1 MPNRSCSNVPTF
13 GNTKSG
19 VVVPTQIKSI
29 SAAVTPAASIAR
41 RAACSAR
48 SVVVSPSAAICRC
61 LIPVHAARRAIEAA
75 GVTAADIDLICV
87 GTTTPDL
94 VFPNVGTLLQD
105 RLGIHGCPAFSLEA
119 ACTGF
124 VYALGVADKFV
135 RLGEAKCALVVG
147 AETLTRIVDW
157 NDRGTCVLFADG
169 AGAVIL
175 QPSSEPGII
184 STRLHSDG
192 KYKDLLLYPDGVS
205 KGFDLVRQG
214 KAGVQMKGN
223 EVYKVAV
230 NTLGQLVTETLNV
243 NGITKDQLD
252 WLIPH
257 QANIRI
263 IEAIAKRLDLPME
276 RVIVTIGDQGNT
288 SAASVPLALDTG
300 IRDGRVKRGQL
311 LLLEAFGGGFTWGS
325 ALIRY

>member
-1 MPNRSCSNVPTF
+1 MYARIAGTGSYLPEKILTNADLAKMVDTSDEWIRTRT
-13 GNTKSG
+13 G
-19 VVVPTQIKSI
+19 I
-29 SAAVTPAASIAR
+29 SQRHVAADGETTTDLAEHASR
-41 RAACSAR
+41 RA
-48 SVVVSPSAAICRC
+48 
-61 LIPVHAARRAIEAA
+61 LEAA
-75 GVTAADIDLICV
+75 GVSAQDVDLICV

-124 VYALGVADKFV
+124 VYALSVAEKFV
-135 RLGEAKCALVVG
+135 RLGESKCALVVG

-157 NDRGTCVLFADG
+157 KDRGTCVLFADG
-169 AGAVIL
+169 AGAVVL
-175 QPSSEPGII
+175 KPSEEPGII

-205 KGFDLVRQG
+205 RGFDLVREG

-230 NTLGQLVTETLNV
+230 NTLGTLVTETLSANHIAK
-243 NGITKDQLD
+243 NQLD

-263 IEAIAKRLDLPME
+263 IEAIAKRLELPMN
-276 RVIVTIGDQGNT
+276 RVIVTIDTQGNT
-288 SAASVPLALDTG
+288 SAASVPLALDTAV
-300 IRDGRVKRGQL
+300 RDGRVKRGQL

-325 ALIRY
+325 ALVRY

>member
-1 MPNRSCSNVPTF
+1 MYSRIAGTGSYLPEKILTNADLERLVDTSDEWTRSRT
-13 GNTKSG
+13 GIERRH
-19 VVVPTQIKSI
+19 VVAEGETTTDL
-29 SAAVTPAASIAR
+29 AE
-41 RAACSAR
+41 
-48 SVVVSPSAAICRC
+48 
-61 LIPVHAARRAIEAA
+61 HAARRAMAA
-75 GVTAADIDLICV
+75 AQVTGAEIDLICV

-105 RLGIHGCPAFSLEA
+105 RLGIHNGCPAFSLEA

-124 VYALGVADKFV
+124 VYALSVADKFV
-135 RLGEAKCALVVG
+135 RLGESKCALVVG
-147 AETLTRIVDW
+147 AETLTRIIDW
-157 NDRGTCVLFADG
+157 NNRGTCVLFADG
-169 AGAVIL
+169 AGAVVL
-175 QPSSEPGII
+175 KPSNEPGII

-192 KYKDLLLYPDGVS
+192 RYQHLLMYPDGVS
-205 KGFDLVRQG
+205 KGFHLVREG
-214 KAGVQMKGN
+214 KACVQMKGN

-230 NTLGQLVTETLNV
+230 NTLGQLVTETVNANNV
-243 NGITKDQLD
+243 TKDQLD

-263 IEAIAKRLDLPME
+263 IEAIARRLELPME
-276 RVIVTIGDQGNT
+276 RVIVTIKDQGNT

-300 IRDGRVKRGQL
+300 IRDGRVRRGQL

>member
-1 MPNRSCSNVPTF
+1 MYSRIAGTGSYLPEKILTNADLEKLVDTSDEWIRSRT
-13 GNTKSG
+13 GIQQRH
-19 VVVPTQIKSI
+19 VVGDGETTTDL
-29 SAAVTPAASIAR
+29 AE
-41 RAACSAR
+41 
-48 SVVVSPSAAICRC
+48 
-61 LIPVHAARRAIEAA
+61 HAARRAIAAA

-124 VYALGVADKFV
+124 MYALSVADKFV

-157 NDRGTCVLFADG
+157 GDRGTCVIFADG

-175 QPSSEPGII
+175 QPSEQQGII

-205 KGFDLVRQG
+205 KGFHLVREG
-214 KAGVQMKGN
+214 KACVQMKGN

-230 NTLGQLVTETLNV
+230 NTLGQLVTDTLSA
-243 NGITKDQLD
+243 NGISKDELD

-263 IEAIAKRLDLPME
+263 IEAIAKRLSLPME
-276 RVIVTIGDQGNT
+276 RVIVTIATQGNT

>member
-1 MPNRSCSNVPTF
+1 MDARIAGTGSYLPKKILTNADLERLVDTSDEWIRTRTGIEQRHV
-13 GNTKSG
+13 
-19 VVVPTQIKSI
+19 
-29 SAAVTPAASIAR
+29 AAEGETTTDLAE
-41 RAACSAR
+41 
-48 SVVVSPSAAICRC
+48 
-61 LIPVHAARRAIEAA
+61 HAARRAMEAA
-75 GVTAADIDLICV
+75 QVTAADIDLICG
-87 GTTTPDL
+87 GTTPPDL

-124 VYALGVADKFV
+124 VYALSVADKFV
-135 RLGEAKCALVVG
+135 RLGESKCALVVG
-147 AETLTRIVDW
+147 A
-157 NDRGTCVLFADG
+157 
-169 AGAVIL
+169 VIL
-175 QPSSEPGII
+175 TPSVEPGII

-205 KGFDLVRQG
+205 KGFKLVREG

-223 EVYKVAV
+223 EGYKGAV
-230 NTLGQLVTETLNV
+230 NTLEQLVTETLNA
-243 NGITKDQLD
+243 NGISIDQLD

-276 RVIVTIGDQGNT
+276 RVIVTINTQGNT

>member
-1 MPNRSCSNVPTF
+1 MYSRIAGTGSFLPNKVLTNADLEKFVDTSDEWIRSRT
-13 GNTKSG
+13 GIERRH
-19 VVVPTQIKSI
+19 VVEDGETTTDL
-29 SAAVTPAASIAR
+29 AEEASR
-41 RAACSAR
+41 RAMA
-48 SVVVSPSAAICRC
+48 
-61 LIPVHAARRAIEAA
+61 AA
-75 GVTAADIDLICV
+75 GVGPGDIDLICV

-94 VFPNVGTLLQD
+94 VFPNVGTLLQS

-119 ACTGF
+119 ACTSF
-124 VYALGVADKFV
+124 MYALSVADKFV
-135 RLGEAKCALVVG
+135 RLGESKCALVVG

-157 NDRGTCVLFADG
+157 KDRATCVLFGDG

-175 QPSSEPGII
+175 QPAAEPGIVA
-184 STRLHSDG
+184 THLHADG

-205 KGFDLVRQG
+205 SGFKLLRQG
-214 KAGVQMKGN
+214 ANIGVQMKGN

-230 NTLGQLVTETLNV
+230 NTLGALVTETLTANAV
-243 NGITKDQLD
+243 TQDQID

-263 IEAIAKRLDLPME
+263 IEAIAKRLEMPMQ
-276 RVIVTIGDQGNT
+276 RVIVTIGTHGNT

-300 IRDGRVKRGQL
+300 IRDGRIQRGQL

>member
-1 MPNRSCSNVPTF
+1 MYARIAGTGSYLPKQVMTNADLEKLVDTSDEWIRTRTGIEQRHV
-13 GNTKSG
+13 
-19 VVVPTQIKSI
+19 
-29 SAAVTPAASIAR
+29 AAEGETTTDLAEHASRLAIADAGIAA
-41 RAACSAR
+41 
-48 SVVVSPSAAICRC
+48 
-61 LIPVHAARRAIEAA
+61 E
-75 GVTAADIDLICV
+75 DIDLICV

-124 VYALGVADKFV
+124 VYALSVAEKYV
-135 RLGEAKCALVVG
+135 RLGESKCALVVG
-147 AETLTRIVDW
+147 AETLTRIIDW

-169 AGAVIL
+169 AGAVVL
-175 QPSSEPGII
+175 TPSAEPGII

-192 KYKDLLLYPDGVS
+192 KYKDLLMYPDGVS
-205 KGFDLVRQG
+205 KGFKLVKEG

-230 NTLGQLVTETLNV
+230 NTLGQLVTETLNA
-243 NGITKDQLD
+243 NGISKSQLD

-257 QANIRI
+257 HANIRI

-276 RVIVTIGDQGNT
+276 RVIVTINTQGNT

-300 IRDGRVKRGQL
+300 IRDGRIKRGQL

>member
-1 MPNRSCSNVPTF
+1 MYSRIAGTGSYLPERILTNAELEKLVETSDEWIRTRT
-13 GNTKSG
+13 G
-19 VVVPTQIKSI
+19 I
-29 SAAVTPAASIAR
+29 SQRHIAADTETTTDLAEIASQ
-41 RAACSAR
+41 
-48 SVVVSPSAAICRC
+48 
-61 LIPVHAARRAIEAA
+61 RAIADA
-75 GVTAADIDLICV
+75 GVSASDIDLIVV

-105 RLGIHGCPAFSLEA
+105 RLGIHGCPSFSVEA

-124 VYALGVADKFV
+124 VYALSVADKFV
-135 RLGEAKCALVVG
+135 KLGESKCALVVG

-157 NDRGTCVLFADG
+157 TDRGTCVLFGDG

-175 QPSSEPGII
+175 KPAEEPGIL

-205 KGFDLVRQG
+205 KGFDLTRAG
-214 KAGVQMKGN
+214 KAGIQMKGN

-230 NTLGQLVTETLNV
+230 NTLGALVTETLNAH
-243 NGITKDQLD
+243 GIAKAQLD

-263 IEAIAKRLDLPME
+263 IEAMAKRLELPMDK
-276 RVIVTIGDQGNT
+276 VIVTIGTQGNT